1 MSKPLPFVA
10 LAAVLT
16 PLLFTRCA
24 SPKMLNR
31 LDENRS
37 TQPAILSHLGHVWRA
52 TAVSFARAPVSTA
65 RSGVAVAVHRTRAFL
80 SGSIPLPAIKPNTSG
95 TPAPGTEDFER
106 FLDQHRLPARTS
118 GKVKLL
124 VDGRRFFP
132 DFIREAKKAKVSI
145 DTQSFIF
152 DNDDFGVGMADLLKQ
167 RAEEIS
173 VRVVFDSI
181 GTRSA
186 HKVEPETK
194 PPAGFTPPAYMGK
207 YLKKDHSHIGLR
219 TTSNPFLLCDHTKIH
234 VIDHRIGYTGGM
246 NFGREY
252 KSEWH
257 DLMARLEGPVVSELQ
272 AVFDD
277 HWNRESWVRNWTFGN
292 SRHTQP
298 ASTGEPPPAES
309 IPLRVLRT
317 DSSRATYQIVRAFRA
332 AIAGARQRV
341 WVHTPYLAEEGIIA
355 DLIAATRRGVQVRV
369 IVPGKNDS
377 GFMEKVNYQAADKL
391 VKAGASVFA
400 YPGMTHLKVV
410 ICDQWGMFGSAN
422 CDTLSLKLN
431 RELNLA
437 SSAPA
442 LVRDLERQVF
452 LPDFKVSRPIT
463 AAMTEEKKSPLA
475 DAAGNQL

>member
-1 MSKPLPFVA
+1 MSKPLPFFTLVS
-10 LAAVLT
+10 LLS
-16 PLLFTRCA
+16 PFLFTQCA
-24 SPKMLNR
+24 SPKVLGR
-31 LDENRS
+31 IDENRS
-37 TQPAILSHLGHVWRA
+37 TQPAVLSHLGHVWRA

-65 RSGVAVAVHRTRAFL
+65 RSGVAVAVHRTRALF
-80 SGSIPLPAIKPNTSG
+80 SGSVPLPAIKPDPAG
-95 TPAPGTEDFER
+95 APAPGTEDFER
-106 FLDQHRLPARTS
+106 FLDQNRLPARTS

-124 VDGRRFFP
+124 VNGKRFFP
-132 DFIREAKKAKVSI
+132 DFVREAKKAQVSI

-152 DNDDFGVGMADLLKQ
+152 DNDDFGVSMADLLRK
-167 RAEEIS
+167 RAEDIP

-186 HKVEPETK
+186 HKIEPETK
-194 PPAGFTPPAYMGK
+194 PPASFTPPAYMGK
-207 YLKKDHSHIGLR
+207 YLKKDQSHIGLR
-219 TTSNPFLLCDHTKIH
+219 TTSNPFLLCDHSKIH

-246 NFGREY
+246 NIGREY

-272 AVFDD
+272 SVFDD
-277 HWNRESWVRNWTFGN
+277 HWNRESWLRNWTFRN
-292 SRHTQP
+292 SRSSQP
-298 ASTGEPPPAES
+298 ENTGEPPPAGS
-309 IPLRVLRT
+309 ISLRVLRT

-332 AIAGARQRV
+332 AIAGARRRV

-355 DLIAATRRGVQVRV
+355 DLIAAARRGVQVRV

-391 VKAGASVFA
+391 IKGGASVFA
-400 YPGMTHLKVV
+400 YPGMTHLKVT

-437 SSAPA
+437 SSAPT
-442 LVRDLERQVF
+442 LVRDLEHQIF

-463 AAMTEEKKSPLA
+463 AAMTETKKSPLA
-475 DAAGNQL
+475 DVAGNQL